1 MDSNESVANFDPEFT
16 NTNLHEVAHFAMSD
30 DDSVE
35 TEISE
40 AMKQALDC
48 STDAKN
54 GVAIRSKEQRGNRSE
69 PLSSSVQEKFRGF
82 SYSGTYEGTS
92 SAFEQGVNAIDWGRE
107 QPQNDL

>member
-1 MDSNESVANFDPEFT
+1 
-16 NTNLHEVAHFAMSD
+16 MSD